1 MVYQRTT
8 YVENKRIEARE
19 RLVQAA
25 RELVA
30 QGGWREVQIS
40 AVAAAAGL
48 STGAVYLH
56 FPSKTHLLAEVYR
69 TQANAELRVVA
80 DIAAQPVSAAERL
93 SAAIRA
99 FAQRAMSNRRLAYAM
114 VIEPTDTEVEEERL
128 HFHTEFSQQFRRI
141 LEAGQAAGE
150 FDVDDTR
157 VAAACIFGCITE
169 SLMNPLGIAA
179 RSGNARSGGRND
191 AKILVDHVLA
201 FCFRGIGMPKASAR
215 GGTALRL
222 VTKPKASNSRSH
234 SRRKE

>member
-1 MVYQRTT
+1 MAYQRTA
-8 YVENKRIEARE
+8 YVEGKRAEARE
-19 RLVQAA
+19 RLVEAA

-69 TQANAELRVVA
+69 SQANRELHVVA
-80 DIAAQPVSAAERL
+80 EIVAQPASAAARL
-93 SAAIRA
+93 CAAIRA
-99 FAQRAMSNRRLAYAM
+99 FSHRAMSKRRLAYAM
-114 VIEPTDTEVEEERL
+114 VIEPADAEVEEERL
-128 HFHTEFSQQFRRI
+128 HFHAEFIEQFRLI
-141 LEAGQAAGE
+141 LEAGRAAGE
-150 FDVDDTR
+150 FDVDDPR

-179 RSGNARSGGRND
+179 RAAARTRPGERTE
-191 AKILVDHVLA
+191 AETLVESVVA
-201 FCFRGIGMPKASAR
+201 FCLHGVGMTTTATRGSTG
-215 GGTALRL
+215 LRL
-222 VTKPKASNSRSH
+222 VGESSAS